1 MATPVIRTYGLA
13 ESDGTSAN
21 IYLSP
26 DLGDSW
32 FLAATVNETAVFD
45 LKCDPDFG
53 GSAVLAAADGM
64 YYTRDGGYTWTKS
77 VGPYTATGGNFK
89 QIAYVDSDIVLAIGD
104 NHIIRSVDGGIYFID
119 VAATADLY
127 GPAAL
132 GYSIYFADQYKGIV
146 GVEDKVYVTADGGNS
161 WTVGNAN
168 VAIFSGEP
176 VYSVAMNS
184 DFLTINVATINRVYR
199 STDFATTFGLPTFV
213 ASFVFSNRQ
222 KLLRYSDTNYYLLSN
237 NNGEILISINGGSTW
252 TSQSTIAGAYGSNNI
267 IDLHFYTATT
277 GLILP
282 DATSVRKTTDSG
294 ITTNS
299 IIVDG
304 GAKMIAVAAAEYT
317 CGNCP
322 PGYTTNPEFP
332 NKCIKL
338 TNSPFLC
345 NTGCYN
351 PAQGTCTET
360 SGSCLSDI
368 IFIMDNSRSVSDEA
382 FPEQAQEMLQ
392 QKSLLTTTANIL
404 NNNGLLDSLTG
415 LQIGLV
421 DFTTYY
427 PTGAVLD
434 FGLTDNIN
442 TIVNGI
448 NNVIDYNSGGT
459 TTKDAF
465 RVAINELVT
474 NGRPGVP
481 GTIVLV
487 TDGPPN
493 EARQAYT
500 YNGLSYPWTL
510 SNDGNDQ
517 SLYPPEIRSLCD
529 SLKTDGYTVILVV
542 LGTNN
547 ERNLV
552 KASIGST
559 STDPIYSTVD
569 GVDYQY
575 EAEFENA
582 PSLAEALSNILCI
595 SSTPVSCPT
604 GWNLVTNSQD
614 PECINA
620 YCSQTIIEPLIKCCF
635 LLEDCQGILPDI
647 YTETDLTEI
656 AADNLIIKIEDIEFF
671 PDVSNTCW
679 EVTDLSGDGTFCNQ
693 NQILP
698 VTVSSSFANCA
709 ICIPRYKFTN
719 CQDCEVFLYST
730 QDFEILANT
739 NQVVTLD
746 EYPNTCW
753 VVSRTYDYP
762 YVSELVTVNTTYNNC
777 ADCLP
782 DYYELINCN
791 NDDISIVVNDPDFAQ
806 HVGKVV
812 EIFGYPGLCWS
823 VNEMSCDCI
832 NVIVRHPSSGDF
844 TFTLNSSGTF
854 NGKNVYY
861 LSILGNDY
869 GIGWNNELNRWEL
882 FDVITAEA
890 ASYSTRQSN
899 CPFDGAW
906 VAGTLQ
912 VISIQPCIEDIYDVS
927 IVKVYPNCPCC
938 LTNNCI

>member
-1 MATPVIRTYGLA
+1 MAAPVIRTYGLA
-13 ESDGTSAN
+13 ESNGTSAN

-45 LKCDPDFG
+45 LKCDPNFG

-64 YYTRDGGYTWTKS
+64 YYTKDGGYTWTKS
-77 VGPYTATGGNFK
+77 VGTYTATGGNFK
-89 QIAYVDSDIVLAIGD
+89 QIAYVDSNTVYAIGD
-104 NHIIRSVDGGIYFID
+104 NHIIKSVDGGIYFVD
-119 VAATADLY
+119 LVTTASLY
-127 GPAAL
+127 GPGAL
-132 GYSIYFADQYKGIV
+132 GYSIYFADEFKGIV
-146 GVEDKVYVTADGGNS
+146 GVEQKVYVTADGGNS

-168 VAIFSGEP
+168 VAIRPGEP

-184 DFLTINVATINRVYR
+184 DFVTINVATINRIYK
-199 STDFATTFGLPTFV
+199 STDFAATFV
-213 ASFVFSNRQ
+213 LTEIASFVFTNRQ
-222 KLLRYSDTNYYLLSN
+222 KLFRYSDSVYYFLSN
-237 NNGEILISINGGSTW
+237 NDGEIAVSVDGGSTW
-252 TSQSTIAGAYGSNNI
+252 TTQSNIAGAYGSNNI

-304 GAKMIAVAAAEYT
+304 GAKMIAVAASEHT
-317 CGNCP
+317 CGECP
-322 PGYTTNPEFP
+322 PGYDLVN
-332 NKCIKL
+332 NIYCIKRID
-338 TNSPFLC
+338 TPFLC
-345 NTGCYN
+345 EDGCYN
-351 PAQGTCTET
+351 PAEGVCIET
-360 SGSCLSDI
+360 PASCMSDI
-368 IFIMDNSRSVSDEA
+368 MFIMDNSSSVSDLD
-382 FPEQAQEMLQ
+382 FPEQAQEMQQ
-392 QKSLLTTTANIL
+392 QKNLLIAVANNL
-404 NNNGLLDSLTG
+404 NDAGLLDSVNG

-421 DFTTYY
+421 DFTTFYA
-427 PTGAVLD
+427 TGAQLQ

-448 NNVIDYNSGGT
+448 TGVVDLDSGGT
-459 TTKDAF
+459 TTKDGF
-465 RVAINELVT
+465 REAINELIA
-474 NGRPGVP
+474 NGRLGASR
-481 GTIVLV
+481 TILLV

-493 EARQAYT
+493 EARQSFT
-500 YNGLSYPWTL
+500 YNGITYSWTISVPGQQQSY
-510 SNDGNDQ
+510 
-517 SLYPPEIRSLCD
+517 YPPEIKSLCD
-529 SLKTDGYTVILVV
+529 SLKQDGYTIILVV
-542 LGTNN
+542 LGTTN

-559 STDPIYSTVD
+559 SDNPIYSTVD
-569 GVDYQY
+569 DIDFQY

-582 PSLAEALSNILCI
+582 PTLAEALSNVLCI
-595 SSTPVSCPT
+595 SSTPVSCPE
-604 GWNLVTNSQD
+604 GWTLVTDGSD
-614 PECINA
+614 PKCINA
-620 YCSQTIIEPLIKCCF
+620 YCRQTIIEPLIQCCF

-647 YTETDLTEI
+647 YTQTDLTQI
-656 AADNLIIKIEDIEFF
+656 AEDNLIIKIEGY
-671 PDVSNTCW
+671 PNTCW
-679 EVTDLSGDGTFCNQ
+679 EVTDLSGEDTFCNF
-693 NQILP
+693 NQVIP
-698 VTVSSSFANCA
+698 VTVTSSFASCD

-719 CQDCEVFLYST
+719 CQDCEVFIYST
-730 QDFEILANT
+730 QDFETLANT

-762 YVSELVTVNTTYNNC
+762 YTPELVTVDTTHNNC

-791 NDDISIVVNDPDFAQ
+791 NDDISIVVNDSTFAQ

-812 EIFGYPGLCWS
+812 EILGYSGLCWS

-832 NVIVRHPSSGDF
+832 NVIVRHPSSGDY
-844 TFTLNSSGTF
+844 TFTLNSVGTL
-854 NGKNVYY
+854 NNKNVYY
-861 LSILGNDY
+861 LTILGTDY
-869 GIGWNNELNRWEL
+869 GIGWNDELNRWEL
-882 FDVITAEA
+882 FDVITEEA
-890 ASYSTRQSN
+890 ASYSSRQSD

-912 VISIQPCIEDIYDVS
+912 VISSQPCIDDIYDVS